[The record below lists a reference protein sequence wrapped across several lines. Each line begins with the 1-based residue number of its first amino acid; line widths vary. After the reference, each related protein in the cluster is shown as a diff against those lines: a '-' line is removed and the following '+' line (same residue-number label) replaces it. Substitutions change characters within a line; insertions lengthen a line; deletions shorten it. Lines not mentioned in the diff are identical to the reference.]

1 MVLRAEMFVKER
13 NKGMKLH
20 FEGDVETLLKGIEE
34 LEESFGFSPGEDGWP
49 VKVTRRSGSPVTVK
63 AGMEGAEIEYD
74 QKIHFFRGLGLLLEN
89 LQKGETVFSITE
101 EPQFDTIGPMFDVS
115 QGNAVMN
122 VECIKNIIR
131 RMAVM
136 GLNMLMMYCEDSY
149 AVKEQPYFGYM
160 RGRYT
165 EEELQQCDAYAA
177 LFGIEMIPCIQT
189 LAHLIDV
196 LKWKVYDDIK
206 EDYESLLVDCDKTYE
221 FLEDLIRTASRP
233 FKTKKIHI
241 GMDEA
246 WKLGLGN
253 YLKLHGL
260 TPLDEIMRIHLSKVM
275 EIVRGLGLEP
285 MMWSDMFMKTTPHD
299 DYYAVDNPIPEH
311 TTENM
316 PEDVSLVY
324 WDYYHFEQEFYEKFI
339 DKHRVLGEP
348 VFAGGIWTWT
358 GFGANWG
365 ITWRSMNPALMACKK
380 KRVRNIIATIWGDNG
395 TECNVYAN
403 LLGLSLFAEH
413 AYAYEVPE
421 EKLRSRFEFCTGG
434 NFEDFYRM
442 RYLDEIPGCQP
453 DNLEQVNA
461 SKYLMWQD
469 ILTGLFDKNIEGLPL
484 NVHYANLAEQFSAAD
499 ERNGEYDGLFRYNYH
514 VAHVLAM
521 KAEAG
526 LCLTKAYRENDRAA
540 LESIAEEF
548 LPELM
553 KRVRDL
559 RKVHMENWFA
569 MNKALGWDV
578 MDMRYGSLLIRIES
592 TQTELKAYLD
602 GKLHKLEEL
611 EEERLYYNGQEGLI
625 SYANHYGRIVSPNRI
640 APEA

>member
-1 MVLRAEMFVKER
+1 M
-13 NKGMKLH
+13 NLH
-20 FEGDVETLLKGIEE
+20 FWGDVETLLEGIAE
-34 LEESFGFSPGEDGWP
+34 LRECFEFSLGEDGLS
-49 VKVTRRSGSPVTVK
+49 VKIIHRTGSPVNVSC
-63 AGMEGAEIEYD
+63 GEEGAEIVYD
-74 QKIHFFRGLGLLLEN
+74 QKIHFFRGLGLLLEQ
-89 LQKGETVFSITE
+89 LQKGKHDFLIEE
-101 EPQFDTIGPMFDVS
+101 EPQFDSIGPMFDVS

-122 VECIKNIIR
+122 VSCIKNMIR

-149 AVKEQPYFGYM
+149 VVKEQPYFGYM

-165 EEELQQCDAYAA
+165 EEELRCCDEYAD

-189 LAHLIDV
+189 LAHLTDV

-206 EDYESLLVDCDKTYE
+206 EDQESLLVDNDQTYR
-221 FLEDLIRTASRP
+221 FVEDLIRAASRP
-233 FKTKKIHI
+233 FKTNKIHI

-260 TPLDEIMRIHLSKVM
+260 TPVDEIMQKHLLRVM
-275 EIVRGLGLEP
+275 EIIRRLGVKP
-285 MMWSDMFMKTTPHD
+285 MMWSDMFLKESPHD
-299 DYYAVDNPIPEH
+299 DYFAVDNKIPEH
-311 TTENM
+311 TKANI
-316 PEDVSLVY
+316 PDDVSLVY

-348 VFAGGIWTWT
+348 VYAGGIWTWT

-365 ITWRSMNPALMACKK
+365 ITWRTMNPALMACKK
-380 KRVRNIIATIWGDNG
+380 KGVKNIIATIWGDNG
-395 TECNVYAN
+395 TECNIYAN

-413 AYAYEVPE
+413 AYSAEPSD
-421 EKLRSRFEFCTGG
+421 EKIRSRFEFCTGG

-442 RYLDEIPGCQP
+442 RYLDEIPGCKE

-484 NVHYANLAEQFSAAD
+484 NDHYAKLAKQYEHAD
-499 ERNGEYDGLFRYNYH
+499 ERNGEYAGLFRYNYH
-514 VAHVLAM
+514 VANVLAL

-526 LCLTKAYRENDRAA
+526 LELTRAYREKDRVK
-540 LESIAEEF
+540 LESFAEQV
-548 LPELM
+548 LPELAE
-553 KRVRDL
+553 RVRRL

-578 MDMRYGSLLIRIES
+578 MDMRYGALLIRIES
-592 TQTELKAYLD
+592 TQDELKTYLE
-602 GKLHKLEEL
+602 GKLPSIEEL

-625 SYANHYGRIVSPNRI
+625 SYANHYGRIVSASRI